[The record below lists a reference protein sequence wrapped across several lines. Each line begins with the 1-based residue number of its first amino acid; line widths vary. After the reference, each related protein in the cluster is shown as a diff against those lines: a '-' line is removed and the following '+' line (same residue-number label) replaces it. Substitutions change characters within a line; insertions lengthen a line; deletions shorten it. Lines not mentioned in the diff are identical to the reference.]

1 MDPTPEALIA
11 YVLYGMLLG
20 ARSGASRSCSRKGW
34 TVVSKGRAT
43 TPVVAPS
50 RNGATTAVGPGVPT
64 VPEVARAPSRI
75 VPAAAAGKDT
85 PAYNPRIREIPPEE
99 RPRERL
105 QKYGPAAL
113 ATAELIAIIWRSG
126 TRRQNVLTLA
136 THALAQ
142 FGALPRLAQASAGEL
157 SQLPGVGPAKAV
169 ELLAAFELGR
179 RLMTMQPEERMAVR
193 SPEDIAN
200 LLMPEMA
207 IFEQEHLR
215 VALLDTKH
223 RVAAIREV
231 YVGSLNASP
240 IRVGELFRDAVRQN
254 SAAIIIVHNH
264 PSGDP
269 TPSPDDV
276 QVTRD
281 TYRAGQLLD
290 IELLDHIIIG
300 AQRFV
305 SLKARGLGFSETPA

>member
-1 MDPTPEALIA
+1 M
-11 YVLYGMLLG
+11 
-20 ARSGASRSCSRKGW
+20 
-34 TVVSKGRAT
+34 
-43 TPVVAPS
+43 PVRR
-50 RNGATTAVGPGVPT
+50 RNGATGAAGAPPPTGPLT
-64 VPEVARAPSRI
+64 SS
-75 VPAAAAGKDT
+75 PAAA
-85 PAYNPRIREIPPEE
+85 PASVAAANGASAYSPRIREIPPEE

-126 TRRQNVLTLA
+126 TKRQSVLTLA

-142 FGALPRLAQASAGEL
+142 YGALTQLARASAAEL
-157 SQLPGVGPAKAV
+157 AQLPGVGPAKAV

-207 IFEQEHLR
+207 AFEQEHLR
-215 VALLDTKH
+215 VVLLDTKH
-223 RVAAIREV
+223 RVAEIREI
-231 YVGSLNASP
+231 YIGSLNASP
-240 IRVGELFRDAVRQN
+240 IRVGELFRDAIRQS

-305 SLKARGLGFSETPA
+305 SLKARGLGFSETPS

>member
-1 MDPTPEALIA
+1 MAQEEGEAQGTHIADPAAPLP
-11 YVLYGMLLG
+11 
-20 ARSGASRSCSRKGW
+20 S
-34 TVVSKGRAT
+34 
-43 TPVVAPS
+43 VAE
-50 RNGATTAVGPGVPT
+50 N
-64 VPEVARAPSRI
+64 RAPS
-75 VPAAAAGKDT
+75 
-85 PAYNPRIREIPPEE
+85 YSPRIREIPSEE

-105 QKYGPAAL
+105 QRYGPSAL
-113 ATAELIAIIWRSG
+113 ATTELIAIIWRSG
-126 TRRQNVLTLA
+126 TRSQNVLNLA
-136 THALAQ
+136 ARALAQ
-142 FGALPRLAQASAGEL
+142 FGGLTHLARASAEEL

-179 RLMTMQPEERMAVR
+179 RLVTMQPEERPSVR
-193 SPEDIAN
+193 SPEDISN

-207 IFEQEHLR
+207 AFEQEHLR
-215 VALLDTKH
+215 VVLLDTKH
-223 RVAAIREV
+223 RVAAVREV

-240 IRVGELFRDAVRQN
+240 IRVGELYREAVRQG
-254 SAAIIIVHNH
+254 SAAIVIVHNH

-281 TYRAGQLLD
+281 AYRAGQLLD

-305 SLKARGLGFSETPA
+305 SLKEGGLGFPGTASPD

>member
-1 MDPTPEALIA
+1 MMPGP
-11 YVLYGMLLG
+11 VQ
-20 ARSGASRSCSRKGW
+20 RK
-34 TVVSKGRAT
+34 
-43 TPVVAPS
+43 
-50 RNGATTAVGPGVPT
+50 NGATAVAGPPVPPT
-64 VPEVARAPSRI
+64 TSVAVVPSSVAANG
-75 VPAAAAGKDT
+75 A
-85 PAYNPRIREIPPEE
+85 PAYSPRIREIPPEE

-105 QKYGPAAL
+105 QKYGPTAL

-126 TRRQNVLTLA
+126 TKRQNVLTLA

-142 FGALPRLAQASAGEL
+142 YGALNQLARASAAEL
-157 SQLPGVGPAKAV
+157 AQLPGVGPVKAV

-207 IFEQEHLR
+207 AFEQEHLR
-215 VALLDTKH
+215 VVLLDTKH
-223 RVAAIREV
+223 RVAAIREI
-231 YVGSLNASP
+231 YIGSLNASP
-240 IRVGELFRDAVRQN
+240 IRVGELFRDAIRQS
-254 SAAIIIVHNH
+254 SAAIIVVHNH

-305 SLKARGLGFSETPA
+305 SLKARGLGFSETTA

>member
-1 MDPTPEALIA
+1 MVGQKAVTGPL
-11 YVLYGMLLG
+11 
-20 ARSGASRSCSRKGW
+20 
-34 TVVSKGRAT
+34 
-43 TPVVAPS
+43 
-50 RNGATTAVGPGVPT
+50 NGISV
-64 VPEVARAPSRI
+64 
-75 VPAAAAGKDT
+75 AAAAAANGAL
-85 PAYNPRIREIPPEE
+85 AYSPRIREMPPEE

-126 TRRQNVLTLA
+126 TKRQNVLTLA

-142 FGALPRLAQASAGEL
+142 YGALSQLARASAAEL
-157 SQLPGVGPAKAV
+157 AQLPGVGPAKAV

-207 IFEQEHLR
+207 AFEQEHLR
-215 VALLDTKH
+215 VVLLDTKH
-223 RVAAIREV
+223 RVAAIREI
-231 YVGSLNASP
+231 YIGSLNASP
-240 IRVGELFRDAVRQN
+240 IRVGELFRDAIRQS
-254 SAAIIIVHNH
+254 SAAIIVVHNH

-305 SLKARGLGFSETPA
+305 SLKARGLGFSEPTA

>member
-1 MDPTPEALIA
+1 MPALR
-11 YVLYGMLLG
+11 
-20 ARSGASRSCSRKGW
+20 RSGA
-34 TVVSKGRAT
+34 TA
-43 TPVVAPS
+43 
-50 RNGATTAVGPGVPT
+50 AVGPLTPTGPLNTNPAAVP
-64 VPEVARAPSRI
+64 P
-75 VPAAAAGKDT
+75 PAAAAHGA
-85 PAYNPRIREIPPEE
+85 PAYSPRIREIPLQE

-105 QKYGPAAL
+105 QKYGPAVL

-126 TRRQNVLTLA
+126 TRRQNVLDLA

-142 FGALPRLAQASAGEL
+142 FGALTRLAQASAAEL

-179 RLMTMQPEERMAVR
+179 RLVVVQPEERLAVR
-193 SPEDIAN
+193 APEDIAN

-207 IFEQEHLR
+207 AFEQEHLR
-215 VALLDTKH
+215 VVLLDTKH

-231 YVGSLNASP
+231 YIGSLNASP

-254 SAAIIIVHNH
+254 SAAIIVVHNH

-305 SLKARGLGFSETPA
+305 SLKARGLGFSETAA